1 MNSVERVKKICK
13 ERKIPISRLEKDLNF
28 ANGYIGQLKKG
39 VFPDDR
45 LKAIADYLNV
55 QSAYLTGESEFKT
68 KEEMFAFLDEKYNKD
83 GKLAKQVKKIEEL
96 DKKGKIIPVLGDVAA
111 GVPILAQQDIIGYED
126 IPADMAKTGEYFGL
140 KIKGD
145 SMEPKIHD
153 NDIVIVKSMSDAEN
167 NDIVIAMINNEATCK
182 RLHKY
187 SNSVVLTAINS
198 DYKPIEV
205 TPDENIQILGKVV
218 MSISKF

>member
-1 MNSVERVKKICK
+1 MTNNMGTIIKKRREQLGISQEQLANILGYKSRSSINKIELNHTDLPQSKIVALAKALRVTPAYLMGWEEPEQPTPK
-13 ERKIPISRLEKDLNF
+13 S
-28 ANGYIGQLKKG
+28 NGYPT
-39 VFPDDR
+39 VR
-45 LKAIADYLNV
+45 
-55 QSAYLTGESEFKT
+55 
-68 KEEMFAFLDEKYNKD
+68 
-83 GKLAKQVKKIEEL
+83 
-96 DKKGKIIPVLGDVAA
+96 IPVLGDVAA

-167 NDIVIAMINNEATCK
+167 NDIVIAMINDEATCK

>member
-1 MNSVERVKKICK
+1 MTIGERIKKKRI
-13 ERKIPISRLEKDLNF
+13 ESGFSQVDF
-28 ANGYIGQLKKG
+28 ANKIDVSKQTLY
-39 VFPDDR
+39 
-45 LKAIADYLNV
+45 
-55 QSAYLTGESEFKT
+55 
-68 KEEMFAFLDEKYNKD
+68 KYENNIITNIPSD
-83 GKLAKQVKKIEEL
+83 KIEAISKVLNLSPMYIMGWE
-96 DKKGKIIPVLGDVAA
+96 DIEQPIPKSNGYPTVRIPVLGDVAA

>member
-1 MNSVERVKKICK
+1 MAEIGHRIKERREQLQMTQEELAKKIGYK
-13 ERKIPISRLEKDLNF
+13 SKTTITKIENGTNDIVQSKVCDFAKALNTTPAYLMGWEDLEQPIPKS
-28 ANGYIGQLKKG
+28 NGYPT
-39 VFPDDR
+39 VR
-45 LKAIADYLNV
+45 
-55 QSAYLTGESEFKT
+55 
-68 KEEMFAFLDEKYNKD
+68 
-83 GKLAKQVKKIEEL
+83 
-96 DKKGKIIPVLGDVAA
+96 IPVLGDVAA

-205 TPDENIQILGKVV
+205 APDENIQILGKVV

>member
-1 MNSVERVKKICK
+1 MTNNMGTIIKKRREQLGISQEQLASILGYKSRSSINKIELNHTDLPQSKIVALAKALSVTPAYLMGWED
-13 ERKIPISRLEKDLNF
+13 LEQSTPKS
-28 ANGYIGQLKKG
+28 NGYPT
-39 VFPDDR
+39 VR
-45 LKAIADYLNV
+45 
-55 QSAYLTGESEFKT
+55 
-68 KEEMFAFLDEKYNKD
+68 
-83 GKLAKQVKKIEEL
+83 
-96 DKKGKIIPVLGDVAA
+96 IPVLGDVAA

-218 MSISKF
+218 MSISRF

>member
-1 MNSVERVKKICK
+1 M
-13 ERKIPISRLEKDLNF
+13 RKTTTSE
-28 ANGYIGQLKKG
+28 
-39 VFPDDR
+39 R
-45 LKAIADYLNV
+45 LKCLMSERQLRQVDILNLCKP
-55 QSAYLTGESEFKT
+55 YC
-68 KEEMFAFLDEKYNKD
+68 EKYNVKVD
-83 GKLAKQVKKIEEL
+83 KNHISQYINGKAEPRQDKLSILAMALDVDEAWLIGFDVPMKKTSEPPIPQSN
-96 DKKGKIIPVLGDVAA
+96 GYPTVRIPVLGDVAA

-153 NDIVIVKSMSDAEN
+153 NDIVIVKSMSNAEN

-187 SNSVVLTAINS
+187 SNSIVLTAINS

-205 TPDENIQILGKVV
+205 TPDENIYILGKVV

>member
-1 MNSVERVKKICK
+1 MNNINFIMGKRIKTAREKAGYSQDDLARKLGYKNRSSIARIENGLSEIGVSKIK
-13 ERKIPISRLEKDLNF
+13 EFADILNVTPTYILGTEDIEQPIPKS
-28 ANGYIGQLKKG
+28 NGYPT
-39 VFPDDR
+39 VR
-45 LKAIADYLNV
+45 
-55 QSAYLTGESEFKT
+55 
-68 KEEMFAFLDEKYNKD
+68 
-83 GKLAKQVKKIEEL
+83 
-96 DKKGKIIPVLGDVAA
+96 IPVLGDVAA
-111 GVPILAQQDIIGYED
+111 GVPILAQQDIVGYED
-126 IPADMAKTGEYFGL
+126 IPANMAKTGEYFGL

-187 SNSVVLTAINS
+187 SNSVVLTAINP

>member
-1 MNSVERVKKICK
+1 M
-13 ERKIPISRLEKDLNF
+13 RKTTTSE
-28 ANGYIGQLKKG
+28 
-39 VFPDDR
+39 R
-45 LKAIADYLNV
+45 LKCLMSERQLRQIDILNLCKP
-55 QSAYLTGESEFKT
+55 YC
-68 KEEMFAFLDEKYNKD
+68 EKYNVKVD
-83 GKLAKQVKKIEEL
+83 KNHISQYINGKAEPRQDKLSILAMALDVDEAWLIGFDVPMKKTSEPPTP
-96 DKKGKIIPVLGDVAA
+96 KSNGYPTVRIPVLGDVAA

>member
-1 MNSVERVKKICK
+1 MTIGERIKKKRI
-13 ERKIPISRLEKDLNF
+13 ESGFSQVDF
-28 ANGYIGQLKKG
+28 ANKIDVSKQTLY
-39 VFPDDR
+39 
-45 LKAIADYLNV
+45 
-55 QSAYLTGESEFKT
+55 
-68 KEEMFAFLDEKYNKD
+68 KYENNIITNIPSD
-83 GKLAKQVKKIEEL
+83 KIEAISKVLNLSPMYIMGWEDL
-96 DKKGKIIPVLGDVAA
+96 EQPIPKSNGYPTVRIPVLGDVAA

-153 NDIVIVKSMSDAEN
+153 NDIVIVKSMSNAEN

-205 TPDENIQILGKVV
+205 TPDKNIQILGKVV

>member
-1 MNSVERVKKICK
+1 MTIGERIKKKRI
-13 ERKIPISRLEKDLNF
+13 ESGFSQVDF
-28 ANGYIGQLKKG
+28 ANKIDVSKQTLY
-39 VFPDDR
+39 
-45 LKAIADYLNV
+45 
-55 QSAYLTGESEFKT
+55 
-68 KEEMFAFLDEKYNKD
+68 KYENNIITNIPSD
-83 GKLAKQVKKIEEL
+83 KIEAISKVLNLSPMYIMGWEDL
-96 DKKGKIIPVLGDVAA
+96 EQPTPKSNGYPTVRIPVLGDVAA

-205 TPDENIQILGKVV
+205 TPDEDIQILGKVV

>member
-1 MNSVERVKKICK
+1 MTNNMGTIIKKRREQLGISQEQLANILGYKSRSSINKIELNHTDLPQSKIVALAKALSVTPAYLMGWED
-13 ERKIPISRLEKDLNF
+13 LEQPTPKS
-28 ANGYIGQLKKG
+28 NGYPT
-39 VFPDDR
+39 VR
-45 LKAIADYLNV
+45 
-55 QSAYLTGESEFKT
+55 
-68 KEEMFAFLDEKYNKD
+68 
-83 GKLAKQVKKIEEL
+83 
-96 DKKGKIIPVLGDVAA
+96 IPVLGDVAA

-205 TPDENIQILGKVV
+205 TPDEDIQILGKVV

>member
-1 MNSVERVKKICK
+1 MAEIGHRIKARREQLQMTQEELAKKIGYK
-13 ERKIPISRLEKDLNF
+13 SKTTITKIENGTNDIVQSKVCDFAKALNTTPAYLMGWEDLEQPTPKS
-28 ANGYIGQLKKG
+28 NGY
-39 VFPDDR
+39 PTAR
-45 LKAIADYLNV
+45 
-55 QSAYLTGESEFKT
+55 
-68 KEEMFAFLDEKYNKD
+68 
-83 GKLAKQVKKIEEL
+83 
-96 DKKGKIIPVLGDVAA
+96 IPVLGDVAA
-111 GVPILAQQDIIGYED
+111 GIPILAQQDIIGYED

-205 TPDENIQILGKVV
+205 TPDEDIQILGKVV

>member
-1 MNSVERVKKICK
+1 MTNNMGTIIKKRREQLGISQEQLANILGYKSRSSINKIELNHTDLPQSKIVALAKALSVTPAYLMGWEDL
-13 ERKIPISRLEKDLNF
+13 EQPIPKS
-28 ANGYIGQLKKG
+28 NGYPT
-39 VFPDDR
+39 VR
-45 LKAIADYLNV
+45 
-55 QSAYLTGESEFKT
+55 
-68 KEEMFAFLDEKYNKD
+68 
-83 GKLAKQVKKIEEL
+83 
-96 DKKGKIIPVLGDVAA
+96 IPVLGDVAA
-111 GVPILAQQDIIGYED
+111 CVPILAQQDIIGYED

>member
-1 MNSVERVKKICK
+1 MTNNMGTIIKKRREQLGISQEQLANILGYKSRSSINKIELNHTDLPQSKIVALAKALSVTPAYLMGWED
-13 ERKIPISRLEKDLNF
+13 LEQSTPKS
-28 ANGYIGQLKKG
+28 NGYPT
-39 VFPDDR
+39 VR
-45 LKAIADYLNV
+45 
-55 QSAYLTGESEFKT
+55 
-68 KEEMFAFLDEKYNKD
+68 
-83 GKLAKQVKKIEEL
+83 
-96 DKKGKIIPVLGDVAA
+96 IPVLGDVAA
-111 GVPILAQQDIIGYED
+111 GVPILAQQDIVGYED
-126 IPADMAKTGEYFGL
+126 IPADMAKTGDYFGL

>member
-1 MNSVERVKKICK
+1 MTNNMGTIIKKRREQLGISQEQLASILGYKSRSSINKIELNHTDLPQSKIVALAKALSVTPAYLMGWEESEQPTPK
-13 ERKIPISRLEKDLNF
+13 S
-28 ANGYIGQLKKG
+28 NGYPT
-39 VFPDDR
+39 VR
-45 LKAIADYLNV
+45 
-55 QSAYLTGESEFKT
+55 
-68 KEEMFAFLDEKYNKD
+68 
-83 GKLAKQVKKIEEL
+83 
-96 DKKGKIIPVLGDVAA
+96 IPVLGDVAA

-218 MSISKF
+218 MSISRF

>member
-1 MNSVERVKKICK
+1 MAEIGHRIKARREQLQMTQEELAKKIGYK
-13 ERKIPISRLEKDLNF
+13 SKTTITKIENGTNDIVQSKVCDFAKALNTTPTYLMGWEDLEQPTPKS
-28 ANGYIGQLKKG
+28 NGYPT
-39 VFPDDR
+39 VR
-45 LKAIADYLNV
+45 
-55 QSAYLTGESEFKT
+55 
-68 KEEMFAFLDEKYNKD
+68 
-83 GKLAKQVKKIEEL
+83 
-96 DKKGKIIPVLGDVAA
+96 IPVLGDVAA

>member
-1 MNSVERVKKICK
+1 MTNNMGTIIKKRREQLGISQEQLANILGYKSRSSINKIELNHTDLPQSKIVALAKALSVT
-13 ERKIPISRLEKDLNF
+13 P
-28 ANGYIGQLKKG
+28 
-39 VFPDDR
+39 
-45 LKAIADYLNV
+45 
-55 QSAYLTGESEFKT
+55 AYLMGW
-68 KEEMFAFLDEKYNKD
+68 
-83 GKLAKQVKKIEEL
+83 
-96 DKKGKIIPVLGDVAA
+96 
-111 GVPILAQQDIIGYED
+111 ED
-126 IPADMAKTGEYFGL
+126 IEQPIPKSNFGL

>member
-1 MNSVERVKKICK
+1 MTNNMGTIIKKRREQLGISQEQLANILGYKSRSSINKIELNHTDLPQSKIVALAKALSVTPAYLMGWED
-13 ERKIPISRLEKDLNF
+13 LEQPTPQS
-28 ANGYIGQLKKG
+28 NGYPT
-39 VFPDDR
+39 VR
-45 LKAIADYLNV
+45 
-55 QSAYLTGESEFKT
+55 
-68 KEEMFAFLDEKYNKD
+68 
-83 GKLAKQVKKIEEL
+83 
-96 DKKGKIIPVLGDVAA
+96 IPVLGDVAA

-153 NDIVIVKSMSDAEN
+153 SDIVIVKSMSDAEN

>member
-1 MNSVERVKKICK
+1 
-13 ERKIPISRLEKDLNF
+13 
-28 ANGYIGQLKKG
+28 
-39 VFPDDR
+39 
-45 LKAIADYLNV
+45 
-55 QSAYLTGESEFKT
+55 
-68 KEEMFAFLDEKYNKD
+68 MFAFLDEKYNKD

-187 SNSVVLTAINS
+187 SNSVVLTAINP

>member
-1 MNSVERVKKICK
+1 MTNNMGTIIKKRREQLGISQEQLANILGYKSRSSINKIELNHTDLPQSKIVALAKALSVTPAYLMGWED
-13 ERKIPISRLEKDLNF
+13 LEQSTPKS
-28 ANGYIGQLKKG
+28 NGYPT
-39 VFPDDR
+39 VR
-45 LKAIADYLNV
+45 
-55 QSAYLTGESEFKT
+55 
-68 KEEMFAFLDEKYNKD
+68 
-83 GKLAKQVKKIEEL
+83 
-96 DKKGKIIPVLGDVAA
+96 IPVLGNVAA

-167 NDIVIAMINNEATCK
+167 NDIVIAMINDETTCK

>member
-1 MNSVERVKKICK
+1 MTNNMGTIIKKRREQLGISQEQLANILGYKSRSSINKIELNHTDLPQSKIVALAKALSVTPAYLMGWED
-13 ERKIPISRLEKDLNF
+13 LEQPTPKS
-28 ANGYIGQLKKG
+28 NGYPT
-39 VFPDDR
+39 VR
-45 LKAIADYLNV
+45 
-55 QSAYLTGESEFKT
+55 
-68 KEEMFAFLDEKYNKD
+68 
-83 GKLAKQVKKIEEL
+83 
-96 DKKGKIIPVLGDVAA
+96 IPVLGDVAA

-153 NDIVIVKSMSDAEN
+153 NDIVIVKSMSNAEN
-167 NDIVIAMINNEATCK
+167 NDIVIAMINDEATCK

>member
-1 MNSVERVKKICK
+1 MDKNDKKKYLMLLGNRIKQLRMQRNMSQDELAKKIGYNS
-13 ERKIPISRLEKDLNF
+13 RSSINKIELGINDIPQSKI
-28 ANGYIGQLKKG
+28 
-39 VFPDDR
+39 
-45 LKAIADYLNV
+45 KAIADALLTTP
-55 QSAYLTGESEFKT
+55 AYLMGW
-68 KEEMFAFLDEKYNKD
+68 EEPEQHTPKSNGYPT
-83 GKLAKQVKKIEEL
+83 VR
-96 DKKGKIIPVLGDVAA
+96 IPVLGDVAA
-111 GVPILAQQDIIGYED
+111 GIPILAQQDIVGYED

>member
-1 MNSVERVKKICK
+1 MGTIIKKRREQLGISQEQLADILGYKSRSSINKIELNHTNLPQSKIVALAKALSVTPAYLMGWEDIEQPTPK
-13 ERKIPISRLEKDLNF
+13 S
-28 ANGYIGQLKKG
+28 NGYPT
-39 VFPDDR
+39 VR
-45 LKAIADYLNV
+45 
-55 QSAYLTGESEFKT
+55 
-68 KEEMFAFLDEKYNKD
+68 
-83 GKLAKQVKKIEEL
+83 
-96 DKKGKIIPVLGDVAA
+96 IPVLGDVAA

-153 NDIVIVKSMSDAEN
+153 NDIVIVKSMSNAEN
-167 NDIVIAMINNEATCK
+167 NDIVIAMINDEATCK

-187 SNSVVLTAINS
+187 SNSIVLTAINS

>member
-1 MNSVERVKKICK
+1 MTNNMGTIIKKRREQLGISQEQLANILGYKSRSSINKIELNHTDLPQSKIVALAKALSVTPAYLMGWE
-13 ERKIPISRLEKDLNF
+13 EPEQPIPKS
-28 ANGYIGQLKKG
+28 NGYPT
-39 VFPDDR
+39 VR
-45 LKAIADYLNV
+45 
-55 QSAYLTGESEFKT
+55 
-68 KEEMFAFLDEKYNKD
+68 
-83 GKLAKQVKKIEEL
+83 
-96 DKKGKIIPVLGDVAA
+96 IPVLGDVAA

-167 NDIVIAMINNEATCK
+167 NDIVIAMINDEATCK

>member
-1 MNSVERVKKICK
+1 MAEIGHRIKVRREQLQMTQEELAKKIGYK
-13 ERKIPISRLEKDLNF
+13 SKTTITKIENGTNDIVQSKVCDFAKALNTTPAYLMGWEDLEQSTPKS
-28 ANGYIGQLKKG
+28 NGYPT
-39 VFPDDR
+39 VR
-45 LKAIADYLNV
+45 
-55 QSAYLTGESEFKT
+55 
-68 KEEMFAFLDEKYNKD
+68 
-83 GKLAKQVKKIEEL
+83 
-96 DKKGKIIPVLGDVAA
+96 IPVLGDVAA

-205 TPDENIQILGKVV
+205 TLDENIQILGKVV

>member
-1 MNSVERVKKICK
+1 MTNNMGTIIKKRREQLGISQEQLANILGYKSRSSINKIELNHTDLPQSKIVALAKALSVTPAYLMGWE
-13 ERKIPISRLEKDLNF
+13 ELEQPTPKS
-28 ANGYIGQLKKG
+28 NGYPT
-39 VFPDDR
+39 VR
-45 LKAIADYLNV
+45 
-55 QSAYLTGESEFKT
+55 
-68 KEEMFAFLDEKYNKD
+68 
-83 GKLAKQVKKIEEL
+83 
-96 DKKGKIIPVLGDVAA
+96 IPVLGDVAA

>member
-1 MNSVERVKKICK
+1 MYNNDKIIEILTNLKNEQDVSISELARRVGMAKSAVSRYFNKTRQFPLNRAQDFAKALNTTTEHILGIK
-13 ERKIPISRLEKDLNF
+13 TSEPPIPQS
-28 ANGYIGQLKKG
+28 NGYPT
-39 VFPDDR
+39 VR
-45 LKAIADYLNV
+45 
-55 QSAYLTGESEFKT
+55 
-68 KEEMFAFLDEKYNKD
+68 
-83 GKLAKQVKKIEEL
+83 
-96 DKKGKIIPVLGDVAA
+96 IPVLGDVAA
-111 GVPILAQQDIIGYED
+111 GVPILAQQDIVGYED

>member
-1 MNSVERVKKICK
+1 M
-13 ERKIPISRLEKDLNF
+13 RKTTTSE
-28 ANGYIGQLKKG
+28 
-39 VFPDDR
+39 R
-45 LKAIADYLNV
+45 LKCLMSERQLRQIDILNLCKP
-55 QSAYLTGESEFKT
+55 YC
-68 KEEMFAFLDEKYNKD
+68 EKYNVKVD
-83 GKLAKQVKKIEEL
+83 KNHISQYINGKAEPRQDKLSILAMALDVDEAWLIGFDVPMKKTS
-96 DKKGKIIPVLGDVAA
+96 DPPTPKSNGYPTVRIPVLGDVAA
-111 GVPILAQQDIIGYED
+111 GVPILAQQDIVGYED

>member
-1 MNSVERVKKICK
+1 MTNNMGTIIKKRREQLGISQEQLANILGYKSRSSINKIELNHTDLPQSKIVALAKALSVTPAYLMGWED
-13 ERKIPISRLEKDLNF
+13 LEQPTPKS
-28 ANGYIGQLKKG
+28 NGYPT
-39 VFPDDR
+39 VR
-45 LKAIADYLNV
+45 
-55 QSAYLTGESEFKT
+55 
-68 KEEMFAFLDEKYNKD
+68 
-83 GKLAKQVKKIEEL
+83 
-96 DKKGKIIPVLGDVAA
+96 IPVLGDVAA
-111 GVPILAQQDIIGYED
+111 GVPILAQQNIIGYED

-205 TPDENIQILGKVV
+205 TPDEDIQILGKVV

>member
-1 MNSVERVKKICK
+1 M
-13 ERKIPISRLEKDLNF
+13 RKTTTSE
-28 ANGYIGQLKKG
+28 
-39 VFPDDR
+39 R
-45 LKAIADYLNV
+45 LKRLMSERQLRQVDILNLCKP
-55 QSAYLTGESEFKT
+55 YC
-68 KEEMFAFLDEKYNKD
+68 EKYNVKVD
-83 GKLAKQVKKIEEL
+83 KNHISQYINGKSEPRQDKLSILAMALDVDEAWLIGFDVPMKKTSEPTTP
-96 DKKGKIIPVLGDVAA
+96 KSNGYPTVRIPVLGDVAA
-111 GVPILAQQDIIGYED
+111 GVPILAQQDIVGYED

>member
-1 MNSVERVKKICK
+1 MTIGERIKKKRI
-13 ERKIPISRLEKDLNF
+13 ESGFSQVDF
-28 ANGYIGQLKKG
+28 ANKIDVSKQTLY
-39 VFPDDR
+39 
-45 LKAIADYLNV
+45 
-55 QSAYLTGESEFKT
+55 
-68 KEEMFAFLDEKYNKD
+68 KYENNIITNIPSD
-83 GKLAKQVKKIEEL
+83 KIEAISKVLNLSPMYIMGWEDL
-96 DKKGKIIPVLGDVAA
+96 EQPTPKSNGYPTVRIPVLGDVAA

-153 NDIVIVKSMSDAEN
+153 NDIVIVKSMSNAEN

>member
-1 MNSVERVKKICK
+1 MAEIGHRIKARREQLQMTQEELAKRIGYKSKTTITKIENGTNDIVQSKVCDFAK
-13 ERKIPISRLEKDLNF
+13 ALNTTPAYLMGWEDLEQPIPQS
-28 ANGYIGQLKKG
+28 NGYPT
-39 VFPDDR
+39 VR
-45 LKAIADYLNV
+45 
-55 QSAYLTGESEFKT
+55 
-68 KEEMFAFLDEKYNKD
+68 
-83 GKLAKQVKKIEEL
+83 
-96 DKKGKIIPVLGDVAA
+96 IPVLGDVAA

-205 TPDENIQILGKVV
+205 TPDENIYILGKVV